1 MRLILVIA
9 LSLMA
14 LPSWANQLKSV
25 RIWPSPDNTRVV
37 LDMSSAPNFNYFTL
51 TGPDR
56 LVIDLK
62 GASNAAN
69 LARIEN
75 NSELVR
81 KIRQSTPLEK
91 GGLRLVMDLSS
102 AIKPVVFPLA
112 PAGPY
117 GHRLVIDLPY
127 EEKRSAAAVQ
137 STPVGG
143 KGKGVVIAID
153 PGHGGEDPGSIGP
166 RRTYEKRVTLAV
178 SQKLAAL
185 IDREPGMRAV
195 LTRRGDY
202 FVDLNKR
209 SEIARKAK
217 ADLLVSVHADSFHNA
232 TPRGASV
239 WVLSTNR
246 ANREMGSWLEK
257 QEKQGE
263 LLGGVGKVLAESDPN
278 PYLAQTFLDLSMD
291 KSRAEG
297 YDVSRQILRSMGK
310 VARLHKKA
318 PEHASLAVLKAPDIP
333 SVLVETGFISNHAE
347 EKLLATASYQDQLAR
362 AIFEGIRN
370 YYRAHPTKGA
380 MLTGKGQASRPAAT
394 TRSAPVAQQ
403 PVSQPRQVQLQPVVS
418 NKMPATARDGGATG
432 TGAGVIKPYSAA
444 AQETGAPVS
453 SVGDY
458 DKSRMLRHV
467 VQRGESLSR
476 LAEKHG
482 VSQSTLVEINQ
493 LRSRDIQIGQTI
505 YIPQQGQSR
514 SAAPVRSDDKSQM
527 IRHVVKRGESLS
539 RLAEKHGVSQST
551 LVEINQLRSRDI
563 QIGQTIYIPQQGQSR
578 SAAPVRSDDKSQ
590 MIRHVVKRGESLSR
604 LAEKHGVSQARL
616 VEINKLK
623 SRDIQVGQVLYI
635 PQN

>member
-37 LDMSSAPNFNYFTL
+37 LDMSSAPNYNYFTL

-195 LTRRGDY
+195 MTRRGDY

-217 ADLLVSVHADSFHNA
+217 ADLLVSIHADSFHNS

-380 MLTGKGQASRPAAT
+380 MLTGKGQVSQPVAT
-394 TRSAPVAQQ
+394 TRPAPVARH
-403 PVSQPRQVQLQPVVS
+403 PVSQPRQTQSQPVVT
-418 NKMPATARDGGATG
+418 NKMPATARDGGAG
-432 TGAGVIKPYSAA
+432 SGSGAGVIKPYSAA

-458 DKSRMLRHV
+458 DKSRML
-467 VQRGESLSR
+467 
-476 LAEKHG
+476 
-482 VSQSTLVEINQ
+482 
-493 LRSRDIQIGQTI
+493 
-505 YIPQQGQSR
+505 
-514 SAAPVRSDDKSQM
+514 
-527 IRHVVKRGESLS
+527 RHVVKRGESLS

-578 SAAPVRSDDKSQ
+578 GATSVRSDDKSQ
-590 MIRHVVKRGESLSR
+590 MLRHVVKRGESLSR

-623 SRDIQVGQVLYI
+623 SRNIQVGQVLYI

>member
-1 MRLILVIA
+1 
-9 LSLMA
+9 MA

-37 LDMSSAPNFNYFTL
+37 LDMSSAPNYNYFTL

-217 ADLLVSVHADSFHNA
+217 ADLLVSVHADSFHNS

-380 MLTGKGQASRPAAT
+380 MLTGKGQVSQPVAT
-394 TRSAPVAQQ
+394 TRPAPVARQ
-403 PVSQPRQVQLQPVVS
+403 PVSQPRQTQSQPVVT
-418 NKMPATARDGGATG
+418 NKMPATARDGGAG
-432 TGAGVIKPYSAA
+432 SGSGAGVIKPYSAA
-444 AQETGAPVS
+444 AQESGAPVS

-458 DKSRMLRHV
+458 DKSRML
-467 VQRGESLSR
+467 
-476 LAEKHG
+476 
-482 VSQSTLVEINQ
+482 
-493 LRSRDIQIGQTI
+493 
-505 YIPQQGQSR
+505 
-514 SAAPVRSDDKSQM
+514 
-527 IRHVVKRGESLS
+527 RHVVKRGESLS

-578 SAAPVRSDDKSQ
+578 AAAPVRSDDKSQ

-623 SRDIQVGQVLYI
+623 SRNIQVGQVLYI

>member
-25 RIWPSPDNTRVV
+25 RVWPSPDNTRVV
-37 LDMSSAPNFNYFTL
+37 LDMSSAPNYNYFTL

-62 GASNAAN
+62 GANNVAN
-69 LARIEN
+69 LARIGN

-81 KIRQSTPLEK
+81 KIRESSPLEK
-91 GGLRLVMDLSS
+91 GGLRLVLDLSS
-102 AIKPVVFPLA
+102 TIKPVVFPLA

-137 STPVGG
+137 ATPVGG

-217 ADLLVSVHADSFHNA
+217 ADLLVSVHADSFHNS

-297 YDVSRQILRSMGK
+297 YDVSRQILSSMGK

-347 EKLLATASYQDQLAR
+347 EKLLATPAYQDKLAR

-394 TRSAPVAQQ
+394 TRPAPVAQQ
-403 PVSQPRQVQLQPVVS
+403 SVSQPRQVQSQPVVT
-418 NKMPATARDGGATG
+418 NKMPATARDGGAATSS
-432 TGAGVIKPYSAA
+432 GAGVIKPYSAA

-453 SVGDY
+453 NVGDY

-467 VQRGESLSR
+467 VKRGESLSR
-476 LAEKHG
+476 LAERHG

-539 RLAEKHGVSQST
+539 RLAEK
-551 LVEINQLRSRDI
+551 N
-563 QIGQTIYIPQQGQSR
+563 
-578 SAAPVRSDDKSQ
+578 
-590 MIRHVVKRGESLSR
+590 
-604 LAEKHGVSQARL
+604 GVSQALL

>member
-1 MRLILVIA
+1 
-9 LSLMA
+9 MA

-217 ADLLVSVHADSFHNA
+217 ADLLVSVHADSFHNS

-403 PVSQPRQVQLQPVVS
+403 PVSQPRQVQSQPVVS
-418 NKMPATARDGGATG
+418 NKMPATARDSGAATG
-432 TGAGVIKPYSAA
+432 SGAGVIKPYSAA

-514 SAAPVRSDDKSQM
+514 SA
-527 IRHVVKRGESLS
+527 
-539 RLAEKHGVSQST
+539 T
-551 LVEINQLRSRDI
+551 
-563 QIGQTIYIPQQGQSR
+563 
-578 SAAPVRSDDKSQ
+578 PVRSDDKSQ

>member
-1 MRLILVIA
+1 
-9 LSLMA
+9 MA

-69 LARIEN
+69 LARVEN

-217 ADLLVSVHADSFHNA
+217 ADLLVSVHADSFHNS

-347 EKLLATASYQDQLAR
+347 EKLLATTSYQDQLAR

-380 MLTGKGQASRPAAT
+380 MLTGKGLASRPAAT
-394 TRSAPVAQQ
+394 TRPASVAQQ
-403 PVSQPRQVQLQPVVS
+403 PVSQPRQVQSQPVVS
-418 NKMPATARDGGATG
+418 NKMPATARDGGVATG
-432 TGAGVIKPYSAA
+432 SGAGVIKPYSAA

-527 IRHVVKRGESLS
+527 V
-539 RLAEKHGVSQST
+539 
-551 LVEINQLRSRDI
+551 
-563 QIGQTIYIPQQGQSR
+563 
-578 SAAPVRSDDKSQ
+578 
-590 MIRHVVKRGESLSR
+590 RHVVKRGESLSR

>member
-1 MRLILVIA
+1 
-9 LSLMA
+9 MA

-217 ADLLVSVHADSFHNA
+217 ADLLVSVHADSFHNS

-418 NKMPATARDGGATG
+418 NKMPATARDGGAATG
-432 TGAGVIKPYSAA
+432 SGAGVIKPYSAA

-458 DKSRMLRHV
+458 DKSQMLRHV
-467 VQRGESLSR
+467 VQ
-476 LAEKHG
+476 
-482 VSQSTLVEINQ
+482 
-493 LRSRDIQIGQTI
+493 
-505 YIPQQGQSR
+505 
-514 SAAPVRSDDKSQM
+514 
-527 IRHVVKRGESLS
+527 RGESLS

>member
-25 RIWPSPDNTRVV
+25 RVWPSPDNTRVV
-37 LDMSSAPNFNYFTL
+37 LDMSSAPNYNYFTL

-62 GASNAAN
+62 GANNVAN
-69 LARIEN
+69 LASIGN

-81 KIRQSTPLEK
+81 KIRESSPLEK
-91 GGLRLVMDLSS
+91 GGLRLVLDLSS
-102 AIKPVVFPLA
+102 TIKPVVFPLA

-137 STPVGG
+137 ATPVGG

-217 ADLLVSVHADSFHNA
+217 ADLLVSVHADSFHNS

-347 EKLLATASYQDQLAR
+347 EKLLATPAYQDKLAR

-403 PVSQPRQVQLQPVVS
+403 SVSQPRQVQSQQVVT
-418 NKMPATARDGGATG
+418 NKMPATARDGGAATSS
-432 TGAGVIKPYSAA
+432 GAGVIKPYSAA

-453 SVGDY
+453 NVGDY

-467 VQRGESLSR
+467 VKRGESLSR
-476 LAEKHG
+476 LAERHG

-505 YIPQQGQSR
+505 YIPLQGQSR

-539 RLAEKHGVSQST
+539 RLAEK
-551 LVEINQLRSRDI
+551 N
-563 QIGQTIYIPQQGQSR
+563 
-578 SAAPVRSDDKSQ
+578 
-590 MIRHVVKRGESLSR
+590 
-604 LAEKHGVSQARL
+604 GVSQARL

>member
-1 MRLILVIA
+1 M
-9 LSLMA
+9 
-14 LPSWANQLKSV
+14 
-25 RIWPSPDNTRVV
+25 V
-37 LDMSSAPNFNYFTL
+37 LDMSSAPNYNYFTL

-137 STPVGG
+137 ATPVGG

-195 LTRRGDY
+195 MTRRGDY

-217 ADLLVSVHADSFHNA
+217 ADLLVSIHADSFHNS

-380 MLTGKGQASRPAAT
+380 MLTGKGQVSQPVANTRP
-394 TRSAPVAQQ
+394 APVARH
-403 PVSQPRQVQLQPVVS
+403 PVSQPRQTQSQPVVT
-418 NKMPATARDGGATG
+418 NKMPATTRDGGAASG
-432 TGAGVIKPYSAA
+432 SGAGVIKPYSAA
-444 AQETGAPVS
+444 AQESGAPVS

-458 DKSRMLRHV
+458 DKSRML
-467 VQRGESLSR
+467 
-476 LAEKHG
+476 
-482 VSQSTLVEINQ
+482 
-493 LRSRDIQIGQTI
+493 
-505 YIPQQGQSR
+505 
-514 SAAPVRSDDKSQM
+514 
-527 IRHVVKRGESLS
+527 RHVVKRGESLS

-623 SRDIQVGQVLYI
+623 SRNIQVGQVLYI

>member
-1 MRLILVIA
+1 MILVFV

-14 LPSWANQLKSV
+14 LPTWANQLKSV
-25 RIWPSPDNTRVV
+25 RVWPSPDNTRVV

-51 TGPDR
+51 TGPNR

-62 GASNAAN
+62 GASNATN

-75 NSELVR
+75 KSELVR
-81 KIRQSTPLEK
+81 KIRESTPLEK
-91 GGLRLVMDLSS
+91 GGLRLVLDLGS

-127 EEKRSAAAVQ
+127 EEKGSAAAQ
-137 STPVGG
+137 PAPVGG
-143 KGKGVVIAID
+143 HGKAIVIAID

-178 SQKLAAL
+178 SQKLATL

-217 ADLLVSVHADSFHNA
+217 ADLLVSVHADSFHNS

-297 YDVSRQILRSMGK
+297 YDVSRQILRSLGR

-370 YYRAHPTKGA
+370 YYRSHPTKGP
-380 MLTGKGQASRPAAT
+380 MMTGKGQRLAS
-394 TRSAPVAQQ
+394 
-403 PVSQPRQVQLQPVVS
+403 VSQPAAKKAAVAPAPRQQVA
-418 NKMPATARDGGATG
+418 NRMPATVPSRSSDGGAPVSSVG
-432 TGAGVIKPYSAA
+432 SASGAGVIKPYKVAA
-444 AQETGAPVS
+444 KEPSMPVAS
-453 SVGDY
+453 S
-458 DKSRMLRHV
+458 
-467 VQRGESLSR
+467 QR
-476 LAEKHG
+476 
-482 VSQSTLVEINQ
+482 
-493 LRSRDIQIGQTI
+493 
-505 YIPQQGQSR
+505 
-514 SAAPVRSDDKSQM
+514 DDKSQM
-527 IRHVVKRGESLS
+527 IRHVVTRG
-539 RLAEKHGVSQST
+539 Q
-551 LVEINQLRSRDI
+551 
-563 QIGQTIYIPQQGQSR
+563 
-578 SAAPVRSDDKSQ
+578 
-590 MIRHVVKRGESLSR
+590 SLSR

-623 SRDIQVGQVLYI
+623 SRDIQIGQVLYI

>member
-1 MRLILVIA
+1 MILVIA

-217 ADLLVSVHADSFHNA
+217 ADLLVSVHADSFHNS

-403 PVSQPRQVQLQPVVS
+403 PVSQPRQVQSQPVVS
-418 NKMPATARDGGATG
+418 NKMPATARDGGAATG
-432 TGAGVIKPYSAA
+432 SGAGVIKPYSAA

-458 DKSRMLRHV
+458 DKSQMLRHV
-467 VQRGESLSR
+467 VQ
-476 LAEKHG
+476 
-482 VSQSTLVEINQ
+482 
-493 LRSRDIQIGQTI
+493 
-505 YIPQQGQSR
+505 
-514 SAAPVRSDDKSQM
+514 
-527 IRHVVKRGESLS
+527 RGESLS

>member
-25 RIWPSPDNTRVV
+25 RVWPSPDNTRVV
-37 LDMSSAPNFNYFTL
+37 LDMSSAPNYNYFTL

-62 GASNAAN
+62 GANNVAN
-69 LARIEN
+69 LASIGN

-81 KIRQSTPLEK
+81 KIRESSPLEK
-91 GGLRLVMDLSS
+91 GGLRLVLDLSS
-102 AIKPVVFPLA
+102 TIKPVVFPLA

-137 STPVGG
+137 ATPVGG

-217 ADLLVSVHADSFHNA
+217 ADLLVSVHADSFHNS

-347 EKLLATASYQDQLAR
+347 EKLLATPAYQDKLAR

-380 MLTGKGQASRPAAT
+380 LLTGKGQASRPAAT
-394 TRSAPVAQQ
+394 TRPAPVAQQ
-403 PVSQPRQVQLQPVVS
+403 SVSQPRQVQSEPVVT
-418 NKMPATARDGGATG
+418 NKMPATARDGGAATSS
-432 TGAGVIKPYSAA
+432 GAGVIKPYSAA
-444 AQETGAPVS
+444 VQETGAPVS
-453 SVGDY
+453 NVGDY

-467 VQRGESLSR
+467 VKRGESLSR
-476 LAEKHG
+476 LAERHG

-505 YIPQQGQSR
+505 YIPLQGQSR

-539 RLAEKHGVSQST
+539 RLAEK
-551 LVEINQLRSRDI
+551 N
-563 QIGQTIYIPQQGQSR
+563 
-578 SAAPVRSDDKSQ
+578 
-590 MIRHVVKRGESLSR
+590 
-604 LAEKHGVSQARL
+604 GVSQARL

>member
-37 LDMSSAPNFNYFTL
+37 LDMSSAPNYNYFTL

-137 STPVGG
+137 ATPVGG

-217 ADLLVSVHADSFHNA
+217 ADLLVSIHADSFHNS

-380 MLTGKGQASRPAAT
+380 MLTGKGQVSQPVAT
-394 TRSAPVAQQ
+394 TRPAPVARQ
-403 PVSQPRQVQLQPVVS
+403 PVSQPRQTQSQPVVT
-418 NKMPATARDGGATG
+418 NKMPATARDSG
-432 TGAGVIKPYSAA
+432 TASGSGAGVIKPYSAA
-444 AQETGAPVS
+444 TQESGAPVS

-467 VQRGESLSR
+467 VKRGESLSR
-476 LAEKHG
+476 LAETHG

-514 SAAPVRSDDKSQM
+514 A
-527 IRHVVKRGESLS
+527 
-539 RLAEKHGVSQST
+539 
-551 LVEINQLRSRDI
+551 
-563 QIGQTIYIPQQGQSR
+563 
-578 SAAPVRSDDKSQ
+578 AAPVRSDDKSQ

-623 SRDIQVGQVLYI
+623 SRNIQVGQVLYI

>member
-25 RIWPSPDNTRVV
+25 RVWPSPDNTRVV
-37 LDMSSAPNFNYFTL
+37 LDMSSAPNYNYFTL

-62 GASNAAN
+62 GANNVAN
-69 LARIEN
+69 LARIGN

-81 KIRQSTPLEK
+81 KIRESSPLEK
-91 GGLRLVMDLSS
+91 GGLRLVLDLSS
-102 AIKPVVFPLA
+102 TIKPVVFPLA

-137 STPVGG
+137 ATPVGG

-217 ADLLVSVHADSFHNA
+217 ADLLVSVHADSFHNS

-347 EKLLATASYQDQLAR
+347 EKLLATPAYQDKLAR

-380 MLTGKGQASRPAAT
+380 LLSGKGQASRPAAT
-394 TRSAPVAQQ
+394 TRPAPVAQQ
-403 PVSQPRQVQLQPVVS
+403 SVSQPRQVQSQPVVT
-418 NKMPATARDGGATG
+418 NKMPATARDGGAATSS
-432 TGAGVIKPYSAA
+432 GAGVIKPYSAA

-453 SVGDY
+453 NVGDY

-467 VQRGESLSR
+467 VKRGESLSR
-476 LAEKHG
+476 LAERHG

-514 SAAPVRSDDKSQM
+514 SAAPVRIDDKSQM

-539 RLAEKHGVSQST
+539 RLAEK
-551 LVEINQLRSRDI
+551 N
-563 QIGQTIYIPQQGQSR
+563 
-578 SAAPVRSDDKSQ
+578 
-590 MIRHVVKRGESLSR
+590 
-604 LAEKHGVSQARL
+604 GVSQARL

>member
-1 MRLILVIA
+1 
-9 LSLMA
+9 MA

-25 RIWPSPDNTRVV
+25 RVWPSPDNTRVV
-37 LDMSSAPNFNYFTL
+37 LDMSSAPNYNYFTL

-62 GASNAAN
+62 GANNVAN
-69 LARIEN
+69 LARIGN

-81 KIRQSTPLEK
+81 KIRESSPLEK
-91 GGLRLVMDLSS
+91 GGLRLVLDLSS
-102 AIKPVVFPLA
+102 TIKPVVFPLA

-137 STPVGG
+137 ATPVGG

-217 ADLLVSVHADSFHNA
+217 ADLLVSVHADSFHNS

-347 EKLLATASYQDQLAR
+347 EKLLATPAYQDKLAR

-394 TRSAPVAQQ
+394 TRPVPVAQQ
-403 PVSQPRQVQLQPVVS
+403 SVSQPRQVQSQPVVT
-418 NKMPATARDGGATG
+418 NKMPATARDGGAATSS
-432 TGAGVIKPYSAA
+432 GAGVIKPYSAA
-444 AQETGAPVS
+444 VQETGAPVS
-453 SVGDY
+453 NVGDY

-467 VQRGESLSR
+467 VKRGESLSR
-476 LAEKHG
+476 LAERHG

-539 RLAEKHGVSQST
+539 RLAEK
-551 LVEINQLRSRDI
+551 N
-563 QIGQTIYIPQQGQSR
+563 
-578 SAAPVRSDDKSQ
+578 
-590 MIRHVVKRGESLSR
+590 
-604 LAEKHGVSQARL
+604 GVSQARL

>member
-1 MRLILVIA
+1 MILVIA

-25 RIWPSPDNTRVV
+25 RVWPSPDNTRVV

-51 TGPDR
+51 SGPSR

-75 NSELVR
+75 KSELVR
-81 KIRQSTPLEK
+81 KIRESTPLEK
-91 GGLRLVMDLSS
+91 GSMRLVLDLSS
-102 AIKPVVFPLA
+102 SIKPVVFPLA

-127 EEKRSAAAVQ
+127 EEKGGATAQPA
-137 STPVGG
+137 PVGG
-143 KGKGVVIAID
+143 QGKAIVIAID

-195 LTRRGDY
+195 MTRRGDY

-217 ADLLVSVHADSFHNA
+217 ADLLVSVHADSFHNS

-297 YDVSRQILRSMGK
+297 YDVSRQILRSMGR

-370 YYRAHPTKGA
+370 YYRSHPTKGP
-380 MLTGKGQASRPAAT
+380 MMTGKGQQLAS
-394 TRSAPVAQQ
+394 
-403 PVSQPRQVQLQPVVS
+403 VSQPAAKKAAVAPAPRQQVA
-418 NKMPATARDGGATG
+418 NRMPATVPSRSSDGGAPVSSVG
-432 TGAGVIKPYSAA
+432 SASGAGVIKPYKVAA
-444 AQETGAPVS
+444 KEPSMPVAS
-453 SVGDY
+453 S
-458 DKSRMLRHV
+458 
-467 VQRGESLSR
+467 QR
-476 LAEKHG
+476 
-482 VSQSTLVEINQ
+482 
-493 LRSRDIQIGQTI
+493 
-505 YIPQQGQSR
+505 
-514 SAAPVRSDDKSQM
+514 DDKSQM
-527 IRHVVKRGESLS
+527 IRHVVTRG
-539 RLAEKHGVSQST
+539 Q
-551 LVEINQLRSRDI
+551 
-563 QIGQTIYIPQQGQSR
+563 
-578 SAAPVRSDDKSQ
+578 
-590 MIRHVVKRGESLSR
+590 SLSR

-623 SRDIQVGQVLYI
+623 SRDIQIGQVLYI

>member
-1 MRLILVIA
+1 
-9 LSLMA
+9 MA

-25 RIWPSPDNTRVV
+25 RVWPSPDNTRVV
-37 LDMSSAPNFNYFTL
+37 LDMSSAPNYNYFTL

-62 GASNAAN
+62 GANNVAN
-69 LARIEN
+69 LASIGN

-81 KIRQSTPLEK
+81 KIRESSPLEK
-91 GGLRLVMDLSS
+91 GGLRLVLDLSS
-102 AIKPVVFPLA
+102 TIKPVVFPLA

-137 STPVGG
+137 ATPVGG

-217 ADLLVSVHADSFHNA
+217 ADLLVSVHADSFHNS

-347 EKLLATASYQDQLAR
+347 EKLLATPAYQDKLAR

-394 TRSAPVAQQ
+394 TRPAPVAQQ
-403 PVSQPRQVQLQPVVS
+403 SVSQPRQVQSQPVVT
-418 NKMPATARDGGATG
+418 NKMPATARDGGAATSS
-432 TGAGVIKPYSAA
+432 GAGVIKPYSAA
-444 AQETGAPVS
+444 VQETGAPVS
-453 SVGDY
+453 NVGDY
-458 DKSRMLRHV
+458 DKSRMLRYV
-467 VQRGESLSR
+467 VKRGESLSR
-476 LAEKHG
+476 LAERHG
-482 VSQSTLVEINQ
+482 VSQSTLVEINR

-505 YIPQQGQSR
+505 YIPLQGQSR

-539 RLAEKHGVSQST
+539 RLAEK
-551 LVEINQLRSRDI
+551 N
-563 QIGQTIYIPQQGQSR
+563 
-578 SAAPVRSDDKSQ
+578 
-590 MIRHVVKRGESLSR
+590 
-604 LAEKHGVSQARL
+604 GVSQARL

>member
-1 MRLILVIA
+1 
-9 LSLMA
+9 MA

-62 GASNAAN
+62 GASNATN

-217 ADLLVSVHADSFHNA
+217 ADLLVSVHADSFHNS

-297 YDVSRQILRSMGK
+297 YDVSRQILRSLGK

-347 EKLLATASYQDQLAR
+347 EKLLATSSYQDQLAR

-394 TRSAPVAQQ
+394 TRSAPVASQ
-403 PVSQPRQVQLQPVVS
+403 PVSQPKPVQSQPVVT
-418 NKMPATARDGGATG
+418 NKMPATVRDGAAATG
-432 TGAGVIKPYSAA
+432 SGAGVIKPYSEA
-444 AQETGAPVS
+444 AQDSGAPVS
-453 SVGDY
+453 NVGDY
-458 DKSRMLRHV
+458 DKSRML
-467 VQRGESLSR
+467 
-476 LAEKHG
+476 
-482 VSQSTLVEINQ
+482 
-493 LRSRDIQIGQTI
+493 
-505 YIPQQGQSR
+505 
-514 SAAPVRSDDKSQM
+514 
-527 IRHVVKRGESLS
+527 RHVVKRGESLS

-578 SAAPVRSDDKSQ
+578 AAAPVRSDDKSQ

-623 SRDIQVGQVLYI
+623 SRNIQVGQVLYI

>member
-1 MRLILVIA
+1 
-9 LSLMA
+9 MA

-25 RIWPSPDNTRVV
+25 RVWPSPDNTRVV
-37 LDMSSAPNFNYFTL
+37 LDMSSAPNYNYFTL

-62 GASNAAN
+62 GANNVAN
-69 LARIEN
+69 LASIGN

-81 KIRQSTPLEK
+81 KIRESSPLEK
-91 GGLRLVMDLSS
+91 GGLRLVLDLSS
-102 AIKPVVFPLA
+102 TIKPVVFPLA

-137 STPVGG
+137 ATPVGG

-217 ADLLVSVHADSFHNA
+217 ADLLVSVHADSFHNS

-347 EKLLATASYQDQLAR
+347 EKLLATPAYQDKLAR

-380 MLTGKGQASRPAAT
+380 LLSGKGQASRPAAT
-394 TRSAPVAQQ
+394 TRPAPVAPQS
-403 PVSQPRQVQLQPVVS
+403 VSQPRQVQSQPVVT
-418 NKMPATARDGGATG
+418 NKMPATARDGGAATSS
-432 TGAGVIKPYSAA
+432 GAGVIKPYSAA

-453 SVGDY
+453 NVGDY

-467 VQRGESLSR
+467 VKRGESLSR
-476 LAEKHG
+476 LAERHG

-539 RLAEKHGVSQST
+539 RLAEK
-551 LVEINQLRSRDI
+551 N
-563 QIGQTIYIPQQGQSR
+563 
-578 SAAPVRSDDKSQ
+578 
-590 MIRHVVKRGESLSR
+590 
-604 LAEKHGVSQARL
+604 GVSQARL

>member
-1 MRLILVIA
+1 M
-9 LSLMA
+9 
-14 LPSWANQLKSV
+14 
-25 RIWPSPDNTRVV
+25 V
-37 LDMSSAPNFNYFTL
+37 LDMSSAPNYNYFTL

-69 LARIEN
+69 LARVEN

-195 LTRRGDY
+195 MTRRGDY

-217 ADLLVSVHADSFHNA
+217 ADLLVSVHADSFHNS

-380 MLTGKGQASRPAAT
+380 MLTGKGQVSQPVTT
-394 TRSAPVAQQ
+394 TRPAPVARQ
-403 PVSQPRQVQLQPVVS
+403 PVSQPRQTQSQPVVT
-418 NKMPATARDGGATG
+418 NKMPATARDGGAG
-432 TGAGVIKPYSAA
+432 SGSGAGVIKPYSAA
-444 AQETGAPVS
+444 AQESGAPVS

-458 DKSRMLRHV
+458 DKSRML
-467 VQRGESLSR
+467 
-476 LAEKHG
+476 
-482 VSQSTLVEINQ
+482 
-493 LRSRDIQIGQTI
+493 
-505 YIPQQGQSR
+505 
-514 SAAPVRSDDKSQM
+514 
-527 IRHVVKRGESLS
+527 RHVVKRGESLS

-578 SAAPVRSDDKSQ
+578 AAAPVRSDDKSQ

-623 SRDIQVGQVLYI
+623 SRNIQVGQVLYI

>member
-1 MRLILVIA
+1 MRLILVFF

-14 LPSWANQLKSV
+14 LPTWANQLKSV
-25 RIWPSPDNTRVV
+25 RVWPSPDNTRVV

-51 TGPDR
+51 TGPSR

-75 NSELVR
+75 KSELVR
-81 KIRQSTPLEK
+81 KIRESTPLEQ
-91 GGLRLVMDLSS
+91 GSLRLVLDLSS
-102 AIKPVVFPLA
+102 SIKPVVFPLA

-127 EEKRSAAAVQ
+127 EEKGSATAQPA
-137 STPVGG
+137 PVGG
-143 KGKGVVIAID
+143 QGKAIVIAID

-166 RRTYEKRVTLAV
+166 RRTYEKRVTLSV

-217 ADLLVSVHADSFHNA
+217 ADLLVSVHADSFHNS

-297 YDVSRQILRSMGK
+297 YEVSRQILRSMGR

-362 AIFEGIRN
+362 AIFEGIRA
-370 YYRAHPTKGA
+370 YYRSHPTKGP
-380 MLTGKGQASRPAAT
+380 MLTGKAQQVASKQATSRPAPASRPVAA
-394 TRSAPVAQQ
+394 SKPAAQ
-403 PVSQPRQVQLQPVVS
+403 PVQQVVT
-418 NKMPATARDGGATG
+418 NRMPATEPYRVGDGGAPVSSVG
-432 TGAGVIKPYSAA
+432 SASGAGVIKPYKVAA
-444 AQETGAPVS
+444 KEPSAPVS
-453 SVGDY
+453 SVQSN
-458 DKSRMLRHV
+458 DKSR
-467 VQRGESLSR
+467 
-476 LAEKHG
+476 
-482 VSQSTLVEINQ
+482 
-493 LRSRDIQIGQTI
+493 
-505 YIPQQGQSR
+505 
-514 SAAPVRSDDKSQM
+514 M
-527 IRHVVKRGESLS
+527 IRHVVTRG
-539 RLAEKHGVSQST
+539 Q
-551 LVEINQLRSRDI
+551 
-563 QIGQTIYIPQQGQSR
+563 
-578 SAAPVRSDDKSQ
+578 
-590 MIRHVVKRGESLSR
+590 SLSR

-623 SRDIQVGQVLYI
+623 SREIQIGQVLYI
-635 PQN
+635 PQD

>member
-1 MRLILVIA
+1 
-9 LSLMA
+9 MA

-217 ADLLVSVHADSFHNA
+217 ADLLVSVHADSFHNS

-394 TRSAPVAQQ
+394 ARPASVAQQ
-403 PVSQPRQVQLQPVVS
+403 PVSQPRQVQSQPVVS
-418 NKMPATARDGGATG
+418 NKMPATARDGGAATG
-432 TGAGVIKPYSAA
+432 SGAGVIKPYSAA

-539 RLAEKHGVSQST
+539 RLAEKHGVSQ
-551 LVEINQLRSRDI
+551 
-563 QIGQTIYIPQQGQSR
+563 
-578 SAAPVRSDDKSQ
+578 
-590 MIRHVVKRGESLSR
+590 
-604 LAEKHGVSQARL
+604 ARL

>member
-1 MRLILVIA
+1 
-9 LSLMA
+9 MA

-137 STPVGG
+137 ATPVGG

-195 LTRRGDY
+195 MTRRGDY

-217 ADLLVSVHADSFHNA
+217 ADLLVSVHADSFHNS

-380 MLTGKGQASRPAAT
+380 MLTGKGQVSQPVAT
-394 TRSAPVAQQ
+394 TRPAPVARQ
-403 PVSQPRQVQLQPVVS
+403 PVSQPRQTQSQPVVT
-418 NKMPATARDGGATG
+418 NKMPATARDSG
-432 TGAGVIKPYSAA
+432 TASGSGAGVIKPYSAA
-444 AQETGAPVS
+444 TQESGAPVS

-458 DKSRMLRHV
+458 DKSRML
-467 VQRGESLSR
+467 
-476 LAEKHG
+476 
-482 VSQSTLVEINQ
+482 
-493 LRSRDIQIGQTI
+493 
-505 YIPQQGQSR
+505 
-514 SAAPVRSDDKSQM
+514 
-527 IRHVVKRGESLS
+527 RHVVKRGESLS

-578 SAAPVRSDDKSQ
+578 AAAPVRSDDKSQ

-623 SRDIQVGQVLYI
+623 SRNIQVGQVLYI

>member
-1 MRLILVIA
+1 
-9 LSLMA
+9 MA

-217 ADLLVSVHADSFHNA
+217 ADLLVSVHADSFHNS

-380 MLTGKGQASRPAAT
+380 MLTGKGQVSQPVAT
-394 TRSAPVAQQ
+394 TRPAPVARQ
-403 PVSQPRQVQLQPVVS
+403 PVSQPRQTQSQPVVT
-418 NKMPATARDGGATG
+418 NKMPATARDGGAG
-432 TGAGVIKPYSAA
+432 SGSGAGVIKPYSAA
-444 AQETGAPVS
+444 AQESGAPVS

-467 VQRGESLSR
+467 VQ
-476 LAEKHG
+476 
-482 VSQSTLVEINQ
+482 
-493 LRSRDIQIGQTI
+493 
-505 YIPQQGQSR
+505 
-514 SAAPVRSDDKSQM
+514 
-527 IRHVVKRGESLS
+527 RGESLS

>member
-1 MRLILVIA
+1 
-9 LSLMA
+9 MA

-37 LDMSSAPNFNYFTL
+37 LDMSSAPNYNYFTL

-195 LTRRGDY
+195 MTRRGDY

-217 ADLLVSVHADSFHNA
+217 ADLLVSIHADSFHNS

-380 MLTGKGQASRPAAT
+380 MLTGKTRP
-394 TRSAPVAQQ
+394 APVARQ
-403 PVSQPRQVQLQPVVS
+403 PVSQPRQTQSQPVVT
-418 NKMPATARDGGATG
+418 NKMPATARDGGAG
-432 TGAGVIKPYSAA
+432 SGSGAGVIKPYSAA
-444 AQETGAPVS
+444 AQESGAPVS

-458 DKSRMLRHV
+458 DKSRML
-467 VQRGESLSR
+467 
-476 LAEKHG
+476 
-482 VSQSTLVEINQ
+482 
-493 LRSRDIQIGQTI
+493 
-505 YIPQQGQSR
+505 
-514 SAAPVRSDDKSQM
+514 
-527 IRHVVKRGESLS
+527 RHVVKRGESLS

-578 SAAPVRSDDKSQ
+578 AAAPVRSDDKSQ

-623 SRDIQVGQVLYI
+623 SRNIQVGQVLYI

>member
-1 MRLILVIA
+1 M
-9 LSLMA
+9 
-14 LPSWANQLKSV
+14 
-25 RIWPSPDNTRVV
+25 V
-37 LDMSSAPNFNYFTL
+37 LDMSSAPNYNYFTL

-217 ADLLVSVHADSFHNA
+217 ADLLVSVHADSFHNS

-380 MLTGKGQASRPAAT
+380 MLTGKGQVSQPVAT
-394 TRSAPVAQQ
+394 TRPAPVARQ
-403 PVSQPRQVQLQPVVS
+403 PVSQPRQTQSQPVVT
-418 NKMPATARDGGATG
+418 NKMPATARDSG
-432 TGAGVIKPYSAA
+432 TASGSGAGVIKPYSAA
-444 AQETGAPVS
+444 TQESGAPVS

-458 DKSRMLRHV
+458 DKSRML
-467 VQRGESLSR
+467 
-476 LAEKHG
+476 
-482 VSQSTLVEINQ
+482 
-493 LRSRDIQIGQTI
+493 
-505 YIPQQGQSR
+505 
-514 SAAPVRSDDKSQM
+514 
-527 IRHVVKRGESLS
+527 RHVVKRGESLS

-578 SAAPVRSDDKSQ
+578 AAAPVRSDDKSQ

-623 SRDIQVGQVLYI
+623 SRNIQVGQVLYI

>member
-1 MRLILVIA
+1 
-9 LSLMA
+9 MA

-37 LDMSSAPNFNYFTL
+37 LDMSSAPNYNYFTL

-195 LTRRGDY
+195 MTRRGDY

-217 ADLLVSVHADSFHNA
+217 ADLLVSIHADSFHNS

-380 MLTGKGQASRPAAT
+380 MLTGKGQVSQPVAT
-394 TRSAPVAQQ
+394 TRPAPVARQ
-403 PVSQPRQVQLQPVVS
+403 PVSQPRQTQSQPVVT
-418 NKMPATARDGGATG
+418 NKMPATARDSG
-432 TGAGVIKPYSAA
+432 TASGSGVGVIKPYSAA
-444 AQETGAPVS
+444 AQESGAPVS

-458 DKSRMLRHV
+458 DKSRML
-467 VQRGESLSR
+467 
-476 LAEKHG
+476 
-482 VSQSTLVEINQ
+482 
-493 LRSRDIQIGQTI
+493 
-505 YIPQQGQSR
+505 
-514 SAAPVRSDDKSQM
+514 
-527 IRHVVKRGESLS
+527 RHVVKRGESLS

-623 SRDIQVGQVLYI
+623 SRNIQVGQVLYI

>member
-1 MRLILVIA
+1 
-9 LSLMA
+9 MA

-25 RIWPSPDNTRVV
+25 RVWPSPDNTRVV

-51 TGPDR
+51 SGPSR

-75 NSELVR
+75 KSELVR
-81 KIRQSTPLEK
+81 KIRESTPLEK
-91 GGLRLVMDLSS
+91 GSMRLVLDLSS
-102 AIKPVVFPLA
+102 SIKPVVFPLA

-127 EEKRSAAAVQ
+127 EEKGGATAQPA
-137 STPVGG
+137 PVGG
-143 KGKGVVIAID
+143 QGKAIVIAID

-195 LTRRGDY
+195 MTRRGDY

-217 ADLLVSVHADSFHNA
+217 ADLLVSVHADSFHNS

-297 YDVSRQILRSMGK
+297 YDVSRQILRSMGR

-370 YYRAHPTKGA
+370 YYRSHPTKGP
-380 MLTGKGQASRPAAT
+380 MMTGKGQQLAS
-394 TRSAPVAQQ
+394 
-403 PVSQPRQVQLQPVVS
+403 VSQPAAKKAAVAPAPRQQVA
-418 NKMPATARDGGATG
+418 NRMPATVPSRSSDGGAPVSSVG
-432 TGAGVIKPYSAA
+432 SASGAGVIKPYKVAA
-444 AQETGAPVS
+444 KEPSMPVAS
-453 SVGDY
+453 S
-458 DKSRMLRHV
+458 
-467 VQRGESLSR
+467 QR
-476 LAEKHG
+476 
-482 VSQSTLVEINQ
+482 
-493 LRSRDIQIGQTI
+493 
-505 YIPQQGQSR
+505 
-514 SAAPVRSDDKSQM
+514 DDKSQM
-527 IRHVVKRGESLS
+527 IRHVVTRG
-539 RLAEKHGVSQST
+539 Q
-551 LVEINQLRSRDI
+551 
-563 QIGQTIYIPQQGQSR
+563 
-578 SAAPVRSDDKSQ
+578 
-590 MIRHVVKRGESLSR
+590 SLSR

-623 SRDIQVGQVLYI
+623 SRDIQIGQVLYI

>member
-25 RIWPSPDNTRVV
+25 RVWPSPDNTRVV
-37 LDMSSAPNFNYFTL
+37 LDMSSAPNYNYFTL

-62 GASNAAN
+62 GANNVAN
-69 LARIEN
+69 LASIGN

-81 KIRQSTPLEK
+81 KIRESSPLEK
-91 GGLRLVMDLSS
+91 GGLRLVLDLSS
-102 AIKPVVFPLA
+102 TIKPVVFPLA

-137 STPVGG
+137 ATPVGG

-217 ADLLVSVHADSFHNA
+217 ADLLVSVHADSFHNS

-347 EKLLATASYQDQLAR
+347 EKLLATPAYQDKLAR

-394 TRSAPVAQQ
+394 TRPAPVAQQ
-403 PVSQPRQVQLQPVVS
+403 SVSQPRQVQSQPVVT
-418 NKMPATARDGGATG
+418 NKMPATARDGGAATSS
-432 TGAGVIKPYSAA
+432 GAGVIKPYSAA

-453 SVGDY
+453 NVGDY

-467 VQRGESLSR
+467 VKRGESLSR
-476 LAEKHG
+476 LAERHG

-539 RLAEKHGVSQST
+539 RLAEK
-551 LVEINQLRSRDI
+551 N
-563 QIGQTIYIPQQGQSR
+563 
-578 SAAPVRSDDKSQ
+578 
-590 MIRHVVKRGESLSR
+590 
-604 LAEKHGVSQARL
+604 GVSQARL

>member
-1 MRLILVIA
+1 
-9 LSLMA
+9 MA

-37 LDMSSAPNFNYFTL
+37 LDMSSAPNYNYFTL
-51 TGPDR
+51 AGPDR

-62 GASNAAN
+62 GASNATN
-69 LARIEN
+69 LARVEN

-81 KIRQSTPLEK
+81 KIRESTPLEK
-91 GGLRLVMDLSS
+91 GGLRLVLDLSS

-143 KGKGVVIAID
+143 KGRGVVIAID

-217 ADLLVSVHADSFHNA
+217 ADLLVSVHADSFHNS

-297 YDVSRQILRSMGK
+297 YDVSRQILRSLGK

-347 EKLLATASYQDQLAR
+347 EKLLATSSYQDQLAR

-394 TRSAPVAQQ
+394 TRSAPVASQ
-403 PVSQPRQVQLQPVVS
+403 PVSQPKPVQSQPVVT
-418 NKMPATARDGGATG
+418 NKMPATVRDGAAATG
-432 TGAGVIKPYSAA
+432 SGAGVIKPYSEA
-444 AQETGAPVS
+444 AQDSGAPVS
-453 SVGDY
+453 NVGDY
-458 DKSRMLRHV
+458 DKSRML
-467 VQRGESLSR
+467 
-476 LAEKHG
+476 
-482 VSQSTLVEINQ
+482 
-493 LRSRDIQIGQTI
+493 
-505 YIPQQGQSR
+505 
-514 SAAPVRSDDKSQM
+514 
-527 IRHVVKRGESLS
+527 RHVVKRGESLS

-578 SAAPVRSDDKSQ
+578 AAAPVRSDDKSQ

-623 SRDIQVGQVLYI
+623 SRNIQVGQVLYI

>member
-37 LDMSSAPNFNYFTL
+37 LDMSSAPNYNYFTL

-195 LTRRGDY
+195 MTRRGDY

-217 ADLLVSVHADSFHNA
+217 ADLLVSIHADSFHNS

-380 MLTGKGQASRPAAT
+380 MLTGKGQVSQPVAT
-394 TRSAPVAQQ
+394 TRPAPVARQ
-403 PVSQPRQVQLQPVVS
+403 PVSQPRQTQSQPVVT
-418 NKMPATARDGGATG
+418 NKMPATARDGGAG
-432 TGAGVIKPYSAA
+432 SGSGAGVIKPYSAA
-444 AQETGAPVS
+444 AQESGAPVS

-458 DKSRMLRHV
+458 DKSRML
-467 VQRGESLSR
+467 
-476 LAEKHG
+476 
-482 VSQSTLVEINQ
+482 
-493 LRSRDIQIGQTI
+493 
-505 YIPQQGQSR
+505 
-514 SAAPVRSDDKSQM
+514 
-527 IRHVVKRGESLS
+527 RHVVKRGESLS

-623 SRDIQVGQVLYI
+623 SRNIQVGQVLYI

>member
-1 MRLILVIA
+1 
-9 LSLMA
+9 MA

-37 LDMSSAPNFNYFTL
+37 LDMSSAPNYNYFTL

-195 LTRRGDY
+195 MTRRGDY

-217 ADLLVSVHADSFHNA
+217 ADLLVSIHADSFHNS

-380 MLTGKGQASRPAAT
+380 MLTGKGQVSQPVAT
-394 TRSAPVAQQ
+394 TRPAPVARH
-403 PVSQPRQVQLQPVVS
+403 PVSQPRQTQSQPVVT
-418 NKMPATARDGGATG
+418 NKMPATARDSGTATG
-432 TGAGVIKPYSAA
+432 SGAGVIKPYSAA
-444 AQETGAPVS
+444 AQESGAPVS

-458 DKSRMLRHV
+458 DKSRML
-467 VQRGESLSR
+467 
-476 LAEKHG
+476 
-482 VSQSTLVEINQ
+482 
-493 LRSRDIQIGQTI
+493 
-505 YIPQQGQSR
+505 
-514 SAAPVRSDDKSQM
+514 
-527 IRHVVKRGESLS
+527 RHVVKRGESLS

-578 SAAPVRSDDKSQ
+578 AAAPVRSDDKSQ

-623 SRDIQVGQVLYI
+623 SRNIQVGQVLYI

>member
-1 MRLILVIA
+1 MRLILIIA
-9 LSLMA
+9 FSLMA

-37 LDMSSAPNFNYFTL
+37 LDMSSAPNYNYFTL

-195 LTRRGDY
+195 MTRRGDY

-217 ADLLVSVHADSFHNA
+217 ADLLVSVHADSFHNS

-380 MLTGKGQASRPAAT
+380 MLTGKGQASQPAAT

-403 PVSQPRQVQLQPVVS
+403 PVSQPRQVQSQPVVS
-418 NKMPATARDGGATG
+418 NKMPATARDGGAATG
-432 TGAGVIKPYSAA
+432 SGAGVIKPYSAA

-539 RLAEKHGVSQST
+539 RLAEKHGVSQ
-551 LVEINQLRSRDI
+551 
-563 QIGQTIYIPQQGQSR
+563 
-578 SAAPVRSDDKSQ
+578 
-590 MIRHVVKRGESLSR
+590 
-604 LAEKHGVSQARL
+604 ARL

>member
-1 MRLILVIA
+1 M
-9 LSLMA
+9 
-14 LPSWANQLKSV
+14 
-25 RIWPSPDNTRVV
+25 V

-137 STPVGG
+137 ATPVGG

-195 LTRRGDY
+195 MTRRGDY

-217 ADLLVSVHADSFHNA
+217 ADLLVSIHADSFHNS

-380 MLTGKGQASRPAAT
+380 MLTGKGQVSQPVAT
-394 TRSAPVAQQ
+394 TRPAPVARQ
-403 PVSQPRQVQLQPVVS
+403 PVSQPRQTQSQPVVT
-418 NKMPATARDGGATG
+418 NKMPATVRDGGAG
-432 TGAGVIKPYSAA
+432 SGSGAGVIKPYSAA
-444 AQETGAPVS
+444 AQESGAPVS

-458 DKSRMLRHV
+458 DKSRML
-467 VQRGESLSR
+467 
-476 LAEKHG
+476 
-482 VSQSTLVEINQ
+482 
-493 LRSRDIQIGQTI
+493 
-505 YIPQQGQSR
+505 
-514 SAAPVRSDDKSQM
+514 
-527 IRHVVKRGESLS
+527 RHVVKRGESLS

-604 LAEKHGVSQARL
+604 LAEKHGVSQALL

-623 SRDIQVGQVLYI
+623 SRNIQVGQVLYI

>member
-1 MRLILVIA
+1 
-9 LSLMA
+9 MA

-25 RIWPSPDNTRVV
+25 RVWPSPDNTRVV
-37 LDMSSAPNFNYFTL
+37 LDMSSAPNYNYFTL

-62 GASNAAN
+62 GANNVAN
-69 LARIEN
+69 LASIGN

-81 KIRQSTPLEK
+81 KIRESSPLEK
-91 GGLRLVMDLSS
+91 GGLRLVLDLSS
-102 AIKPVVFPLA
+102 TIKPVVFPLA

-137 STPVGG
+137 ATPVGG

-217 ADLLVSVHADSFHNA
+217 ADLLVSVHADSFHNS

-347 EKLLATASYQDQLAR
+347 EKLLATPAYQDKLAR

-380 MLTGKGQASRPAAT
+380 LLSGKGQASRPAAT
-394 TRSAPVAQQ
+394 TRPAPVAQQ
-403 PVSQPRQVQLQPVVS
+403 SVSQPRQVQSQPVVT
-418 NKMPATARDGGATG
+418 NKMPATARDGGAATSS
-432 TGAGVIKPYSAA
+432 GAGVIKPYSAA

-453 SVGDY
+453 NVGDY

-467 VQRGESLSR
+467 VKRGESLSR
-476 LAEKHG
+476 LAERHG

-514 SAAPVRSDDKSQM
+514 SAAPVRIDDKSQM

-539 RLAEKHGVSQST
+539 RLAEK
-551 LVEINQLRSRDI
+551 N
-563 QIGQTIYIPQQGQSR
+563 
-578 SAAPVRSDDKSQ
+578 
-590 MIRHVVKRGESLSR
+590 
-604 LAEKHGVSQARL
+604 GVSQARL